1 MSMVSIGY
9 HVVINKYSKR
19 GNMKKEILKQKNVR
33 LPENLI
39 WKLKEAALKN
49 RRSEYQEIIIRL
61 EKSFD
66 D

>member
-1 MSMVSIGY
+1 
-9 HVVINKYSKR
+9 
-19 GNMKKEILKQKNVR
+19 MKKEILKQKNVR
-33 LPENLI
+33 LPEDLI

-66 D
+66 ETVEQ